1 MLATYNEIDLIGEVQ
16 GECCEHDVDQ
26 TECDCFCHE
35 AQQPDG
41 DSFGEA
47 RIVRFPVPGGWEPD
61 PEPTSPAACA
71 LCLEDGADADTGLC
85 RICAARLPR
94 AGGCGLA
101 VWLVAGLT
109 GGESGAAL
117 GHLTACADCRA
128 FFDTLGELARAADTE
143 ADFGAHPAPAAVT
156 LAA

>member
-61 PEPTSPAACA
+61 DDPPAACG
-71 LCLEDGADADTGLC
+71 LCLEDGAQPETGLC
-85 RICAARLPR
+85 RICARRLPR
-94 AGGCGLA
+94 VGGCGVA

-117 GHLTACADCRA
+117 AHLIECRECRQL
-128 FFDTLGELARAADTE
+128 FTGIGELARVADMETSIE
-143 ADFGAHPAPAAVT
+143 AAAVPM
-156 LAA
+156 AA